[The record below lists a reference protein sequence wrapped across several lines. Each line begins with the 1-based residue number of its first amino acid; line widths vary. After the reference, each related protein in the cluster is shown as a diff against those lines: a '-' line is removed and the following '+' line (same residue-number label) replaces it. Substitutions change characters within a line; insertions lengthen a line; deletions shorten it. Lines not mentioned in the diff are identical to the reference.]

1 MDNEKMI
8 QRLKNAG
15 MTFDPGLDSEEIIQI
30 ESFFG
35 FRFPAEIKSFYE
47 CAFPS
52 KGPFFNWRDLS
63 EEGLKQFQSFYKQM
77 EKRFLFDI
85 EHNNMYM
92 SYMFDA
98 QGWKDMDKVEFT
110 DVILEYLHQSPKL
123 IPFYAHRCFFD
134 GMDDMPIISFW
145 QPTDSIFYGK
155 NFEDYLEVEFL
166 KKPLYIDEVTD
177 RMKDTG
183 IWYYLI
189 E

>member
-8 QRLKNAG
+8 QRLQEAG
-15 MTFDPGLDSEEIIQI
+15 MTFEPGLSHEEINHI

-35 FRFPAEIKSFYE
+35 FHFPTEIKSFYT

-63 EEGLKQFQSFYKQM
+63 ANNLERLQSFYNKM
-77 EKRFLFDI
+77 ENSFLFDI
-85 EHNNMYM
+85 EHN
-92 SYMFDA
+92 SLQIMFA
-98 QGWKDMDKVEFT
+98 ELGWRDMDKVQFT
-110 DVILEYLHQSPKL
+110 DAVLRYLHESPKL

-166 KKPLYIDEVTD
+166 NKPLYVDDVPD

-189 E
+189 G